1 MEKTIPVIEK
11 AKALLDAI
19 DKNEV
24 ELWST
29 CLEHTHGC
37 VILEKAD
44 VILGVDENF
53 ELDDTTEF
61 SGIMNEYNALKEA
74 IDKDEE

>member
-19 DKNEV
+19 DKNQM
-24 ELWST
+24 ELWSV
-29 CLEHTHGC
+29 CLEHTHEC
-37 VILEKAD
+37 VIWNKD
-44 VILGVDENF
+44 DIILGVSDNF
-53 ELDDTTEF
+53 EFDDTTEF
-61 SGIMNEYNALKEA
+61 SGIMNEYIALKEA